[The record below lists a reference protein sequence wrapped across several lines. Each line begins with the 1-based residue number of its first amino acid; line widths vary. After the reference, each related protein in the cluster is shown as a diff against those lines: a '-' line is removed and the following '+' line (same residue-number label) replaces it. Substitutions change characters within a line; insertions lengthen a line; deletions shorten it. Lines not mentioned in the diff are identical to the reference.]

1 MHPFLEWPGTL
12 AIAHRGGA
20 SVNPENTMSAFQHAV
35 DLGYTYLETDV
46 HATSDGVLLAFH
58 DSELDRTTDR
68 TGVINDLPWSE
79 VRAAR
84 VDGHETIPLFDDLL
98 EQFPNC
104 RINIDCKADSA
115 VDALVASLRRHDCLD
130 RVLVGGFSDAR
141 LRRLRSAFGDA
152 LCTSFGP
159 RQIAALRATG
169 RVPGGGHA
177 AQVPVRS
184 GPVTIVTE
192 AFIDRAHR
200 LGLHVHVWTIDE
212 PVDMNRLLDLGVDGI
227 ITDEPQLL
235 KEVLVARNDW
245 HFPGS

>member
-12 AIAHRGGA
+12 AFAHRGGA

-84 VDGHETIPLFDDLL
+84 VDGREAIPPFDDLL

-115 VDALVASLRRHDCLD
+115 VNALIASLRRHDCLD

-141 LRRLRSAFGDA
+141 LRRLRSVFGHA

-169 RVPGGGHA
+169 RVPGGGQA

-200 LGLHVHVWTIDE
+200 LGLHVHVWTIDDSAE
-212 PVDMNRLLDLGVDGI
+212 MNRLLDLGVDGI
-227 ITDEPQLL
+227 ITDEPQAL
-235 KEVLVARNDW
+235 KQVLVARNDW
-245 HFPGS
+245 RSAGD